1 MVALYSEMTLS
12 SAIIVLLVFVVL
24 PIALLIFLVTLLIK
38 LIKKP
43 TTKAEPTQTS
53 HTNSAQQQPS
63 TYQTG
68 WTWNE
73 NKQLWEPPAGTKTV
87 QQEPPRAT
95 PETTYRFSKGSIHQD
110 SVPHNS
116 QRTATQ
122 PNTTYS
128 FTKASIRQ
136 DDIPHN
142 DWRTMDQPQK
152 PQQAAPAASS
162 ADRYVMPNPGG
173 IQGYKSKYLLTK
185 NEWHEHKKLREYA
198 ARKGLQVCPKVRM
211 LDLVTPYGYG
221 KDYPGYTTRLHKVQS
236 KHVDFVLV
244 DENMHVRAI
253 VELDDASHDDKER
266 QERDQFVDEVLTG
279 VGYTVIHTR
288 CITEQTLSRL

>member
-1 MVALYSEMTLS
+1 MEALYNGFAYIL
-12 SAIIVLLVFVVL
+12 AIIVALALVL
-24 PIALLIFLVTLLIK
+24 TPIALMVLLVIWLF
-38 LIKKP
+38 KKVTKP
-43 TTKAEPTQTS
+43 KVKAEPPQMPYI
-53 HTNSAQQQPS
+53 NSPYQQPN

-87 QQEPPRAT
+87 QQEQPKAT
-95 PETTYRFSKGSIHQD
+95 VDSTYRFSK
-110 SVPHNS
+110 
-116 QRTATQ
+116 ATM
-122 PNTTYS
+122 N
-128 FTKASIRQ
+128 
-136 DDIPHN
+136 
-142 DWRTMDQPQK
+142 QPQK

-211 LDLVTPYGYG
+211 LDLVTPYGNG
-221 KDYPGYTTRLHKVQS
+221 KDYMTRFHKVQA

-244 DENMHVRAI
+244 DESMHIRAI

>member
-1 MVALYSEMTLS
+1 MEALYSEMTVG
-12 SAIIVLLVFVVL
+12 SAILVLLVFVVL

-43 TTKAEPTQTS
+43 TGKTEPTQTQR
-53 HTNSAQQQPS
+53 TN
-63 TYQTG
+63 YQTG

-87 QQEPPRAT
+87 QQEPPKVT
-95 PETTYRFSKGSIHQD
+95 VDSTYRFSK
-110 SVPHNS
+110 
-116 QRTATQ
+116 A
-122 PNTTYS
+122 
-128 FTKASIRQ
+128 
-136 DDIPHN
+136 
-142 DWRTMDQPQK
+142 TMDHPQK
-152 PQQAAPAASS
+152 TQQAAPAMSG

-173 IQGYKSKYLLTK
+173 VQGYKSKYLLTK

-211 LDLVTPYGYG
+211 LDLVTPYGNG
-221 KDYPGYTTRLHKVQS
+221 KEYMTRFHKVQA

-244 DENMHVRAI
+244 DESMHVRAI
-253 VELDDASHDDKER
+253 VELDDASHDEKER

>member
-12 SAIIVLLVFVVL
+12 SAILVLLVFVVL

-43 TTKAEPTQTS
+43 TTKAEPTQTP
-53 HTNSAQQQPS
+53 HTNSAQQQPN

-87 QQEPPRAT
+87 QQEPPKAT
-95 PETTYRFSKGSIHQD
+95 VDSTYRFSK
-110 SVPHNS
+110 
-116 QRTATQ
+116 ATM
-122 PNTTYS
+122 N
-128 FTKASIRQ
+128 
-136 DDIPHN
+136 
-142 DWRTMDQPQK
+142 QPQN

-198 ARKGLQVCPKVRM
+198 ASKGLQVCPKVRM
-211 LDLVTPYGYG
+211 LDLVTPYGNG
-221 KDYPGYTTRLHKVQS
+221 KDYMTRFHKVQA

-244 DENMHVRAI
+244 DESMHIRAI

>member
-1 MVALYSEMTLS
+1 M
-12 SAIIVLLVFVVL
+12 
-24 PIALLIFLVTLLIK
+24 TLLIK

-43 TTKAEPTQTS
+43 TTKAEPTQTP
-53 HTNSAQQQPS
+53 HTNSAQQQPN

-68 WTWNE
+68 WRWNE

-95 PETTYRFSKGSIHQD
+95 AETTYRFSKGSIHQD

-142 DWRTMDQPQK
+142 DWRAMDQPQK

-211 LDLVTPYGYG
+211 LDLVTPYGNRNEYM
-221 KDYPGYTTRLHKVQS
+221 TRFHKVQS

-244 DENMHVRAI
+244 DESMHIRAI

-266 QERDQFVDEVLTG
+266 QEKR
-279 VGYTVIHTR
+279 
-288 CITEQTLSRL
+288 